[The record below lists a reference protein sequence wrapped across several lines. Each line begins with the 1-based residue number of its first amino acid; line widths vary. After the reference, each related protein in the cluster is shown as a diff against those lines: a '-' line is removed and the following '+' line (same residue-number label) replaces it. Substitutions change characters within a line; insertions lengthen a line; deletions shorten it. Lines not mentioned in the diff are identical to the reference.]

1 MIIIKFAQNLLGFIG
16 KDNNI
21 PWKCKR
27 DLKDFKEATTDN
39 IVIMG
44 RKTFESIGSKPL
56 PNRINIV
63 VSMNDDY
70 VITQREN
77 NANTDLYFCT
87 SLENALKYCDI
98 YPNKNVY
105 IIGGAMLIESAIRL
119 LGDKISQVEIS
130 IINDNTIGDT
140 AINRNLLYSL
150 NCKFHITYYARSYT
164 RSNAVTNY
172 KVD

>member
-27 DLKDFKEATTDN
+27 DLIDFKKATTDN

-77 NANTDLYFCT
+77 NTNTDLYFCT
-87 SLENALKYCDI
+87 SLETALKYCDI
-98 YPNKNVY
+98 YPNKDVY

-119 LGDKISQVEIS
+119 LGDKISWVEIS

-164 RSNAVTNY
+164 RRDAVTNY

>member
-27 DLKDFKEATTDN
+27 DLIDFKKATTDN

-77 NANTDLYFCT
+77 NTNTDLYFCT
-87 SLENALKYCDI
+87 SLETALKYCDI
-98 YPNKNVY
+98 YPNKDVY

-119 LGDKISQVEIS
+119 LGDKISWVEIS

-150 NCKFHITYYARSYT
+150 NCKFYITYYARSYT
-164 RSNAVTNY
+164 RRDAVTNY

>member
-27 DLKDFKEATTDN
+27 DLKDFKEVTTDN

-70 VITQREN
+70 VISQREN

-87 SLENALKYCDI
+87 SLETALKHCDI

-105 IIGGAMLIESAIRL
+105 IISGAMLIESAIRL
-119 LGDKISQVEIS
+119 LGNRIARIEVSVIKDTS
-130 IINDNTIGDT
+130 IGDVMVDQRLVFSSN
-140 AINRNLLYSL
+140 IPISVQFYS
-150 NCKFHITYYARSYT
+150 NEGK
-164 RSNAVTNY
+164 
-172 KVD
+172 

>member
-21 PWKCKR
+21 PWKCKD
-27 DLKDFKEATTDN
+27 DLQEFKQATTDN

-77 NANTDLYFCT
+77 NTNTDLYFCT
-87 SLENALKYCDI
+87 SLETALKYCDI

-119 LGDKISQVEIS
+119 LGDRIARIEVSVIKDTS
-130 IINDNTIGDT
+130 IGDVMVDQRLVFSSN
-140 AINRNLLYSL
+140 IPISVQFYS
-150 NCKFHITYYARSYT
+150 NEGK
-164 RSNAVTNY
+164 
-172 KVD
+172 

>member
-27 DLKDFKEATTDN
+27 DLKDFKEVTTDN

-70 VITQREN
+70 VISQRETN
-77 NANTDLYFCT
+77 TNTDLYFCT
-87 SLENALKYCDI
+87 SLQDALKLTEE
-98 YPNKNVY
+98 YPNKDVY

-119 LGDKISQVEIS
+119 LGNRIARIEVSVIKDTS
-130 IINDNTIGDT
+130 IGDVMVDQRLVFSSN
-140 AINRNLLYSL
+140 IPISVQFYS
-150 NCKFHITYYARSYT
+150 NEGK
-164 RSNAVTNY
+164 
-172 KVD
+172 

>member
-16 KDNNI
+16 KDNII

-44 RKTFESIGSKPL
+44 RKTFESMKSKPL
-56 PNRINIV
+56 PNRVNIV

-77 NANTDLYFCT
+77 NTNTDLYFCT
-87 SLENALKYCDI
+87 SLETALEYCDI

-119 LGDKISQVEIS
+119 LGNRIARIEVSVIKDTS
-130 IINDNTIGDT
+130 IGDVMVDQRLVFSSN
-140 AINRNLLYSL
+140 IPISVQFYS
-150 NCKFHITYYARSYT
+150 NEGK
-164 RSNAVTNY
+164 
-172 KVD
+172 

>member
-27 DLKDFKEATTDN
+27 DLKDFKEVTTDN

-70 VITQREN
+70 VISQREVN
-77 NANTDLYFCT
+77 TNTDLYFCT
-87 SLENALKYCDI
+87 SLQDALKLTEE
-98 YPNKNVY
+98 YPNKDVY

-119 LGDKISQVEIS
+119 LGNRIARIEVSVIKDTS
-130 IINDNTIGDT
+130 IGDVMVDQRLVFSSN
-140 AINRNLLYSL
+140 IPISVQFYS
-150 NCKFHITYYARSYT
+150 NEGK
-164 RSNAVTNY
+164 
-172 KVD
+172 

>member
-27 DLKDFKEATTDN
+27 DLIDFKKATTNN

-77 NANTDLYFCT
+77 NTNTDLYFCT
-87 SLENALKYCDI
+87 SLENALNI

-119 LGDKISQVEIS
+119 LGDRIARIEVSVIKDTS
-130 IINDNTIGDT
+130 IGDVMVDQRLVFSSN
-140 AINRNLLYSL
+140 IPISVQFYS
-150 NCKFHITYYARSYT
+150 NEGK
-164 RSNAVTNY
+164 
-172 KVD
+172 

>member
-21 PWKCKR
+21 PWKCKD
-27 DLKDFKEATTDN
+27 DLQEFKQATTDN

-77 NANTDLYFCT
+77 NTNTDLYFCT
-87 SLENALKYCDI
+87 SLETALKYCDI
-98 YPNKNVY
+98 YPNKNIY

-119 LGDKISQVEIS
+119 LGNRIARIEVSVIKDTS
-130 IINDNTIGDT
+130 IGDV
-140 AINRNLLYSL
+140 AVDQRLVFSSNIPISVQFYS
-150 NCKFHITYYARSYT
+150 NEGK
-164 RSNAVTNY
+164 
-172 KVD
+172 

>member
-27 DLKDFKEATTDN
+27 DLKDFKEVTTDN

-44 RKTFESIGSKPL
+44 RKSFESIGSKPL

-70 VITQREN
+70 VITQRDN
-77 NANTDLYFCT
+77 NTNTDLYFCT
-87 SLENALKYCDI
+87 SLQEALRLSEEE
-98 YPNKNVY
+98 PNKDIY

-119 LGDKISQVEIS
+119 LGSS
-130 IINDNTIGDT
+130 ITRIEVSVIKDDTIGDVM
-140 AINRNLLYSL
+140 IDQRLVFSSNIPISVQFYS
-150 NCKFHITYYARSYT
+150 NEGK
-164 RSNAVTNY
+164 
-172 KVD
+172 

>member
-27 DLKDFKEATTDN
+27 DLIDFKKATTNN

-77 NANTDLYFCT
+77 NTNTDLYFCT
-87 SLENALKYCDI
+87 SLENALNI

-119 LGDKISQVEIS
+119 LGDKISRVEIS

-164 RSNAVTNY
+164 RRDAVTNY

>member
-16 KDNNI
+16 KDNII

-27 DLKDFKEATTDN
+27 DLKDFKEVTTDN

-70 VITQREN
+70 VITQRETN
-77 NANTDLYFCT
+77 TNTDLYFCT
-87 SLENALKYCDI
+87 SLETALKYCDI

-119 LGDKISQVEIS
+119 LGDKISRVEIS

-150 NCKFHITYYARSYT
+150 SCKFYITYYARSYT
-164 RSNAVTNY
+164 RTNAVTNY
-172 KVD
+172 KAG

>member
-16 KDNNI
+16 KDNVI
-21 PWKCKR
+21 PWKCKD
-27 DLKDFKEATTDN
+27 DLQEFKQATTDN

-63 VSMNDDY
+63 VSMNDNY

-77 NANTDLYFCT
+77 NTNTDLYFCT
-87 SLENALKYCDI
+87 SLETALKICETYK
-98 YPNKNVY
+98 NKDVF

-119 LGDKISQVEIS
+119 LGKQISLIEVSVIKDTS
-130 IINDNTIGDT
+130 IGDVMVDQRLVFSSN
-140 AINRNLLYSL
+140 IPISVQFYS
-150 NCKFHITYYARSYT
+150 NEGK
-164 RSNAVTNY
+164 
-172 KVD
+172 

>member
-16 KDNNI
+16 KDNII
-21 PWKCKR
+21 PWKCKD
-27 DLKDFKEATTDN
+27 DLQEFKQATTDN

-70 VITQREN
+70 VITQREHN
-77 NANTDLYFCT
+77 TNADLYFCT
-87 SLENALKYCDI
+87 SLETALKYCDI

-119 LGDKISQVEIS
+119 LGNRIARIEVSVIKDTS
-130 IINDNTIGDT
+130 IGDVMVDQRLVFSSN
-140 AINRNLLYSL
+140 IPISVQFYS
-150 NCKFHITYYARSYT
+150 NEGK
-164 RSNAVTNY
+164 
-172 KVD
+172 

>member
-27 DLKDFKEATTDN
+27 DLIDFKKATTDN

-63 VSMNDDY
+63 VSMDDDY

-77 NANTDLYFCT
+77 NTNTDLYFCT
-87 SLENALKYCDI
+87 SLETALKYCDI
-98 YPNKNVY
+98 YPNKDVY

-119 LGDKISQVEIS
+119 LGDKISWVEIS

-150 NCKFHITYYARSYT
+150 NCKFYITYYARSYT
-164 RSNAVTNY
+164 RRDAVTNY

>member
-27 DLKDFKEATTDN
+27 DLIDFKKATTDN

-77 NANTDLYFCT
+77 NTNTDLYFCT
-87 SLENALKYCDI
+87 SLETALKYCDI

-119 LGDKISQVEIS
+119 LGNRIARIEVSVIKDTS
-130 IINDNTIGDT
+130 IGDVMVDQRLVFSSN
-140 AINRNLLYSL
+140 IPISVQFYS
-150 NCKFHITYYARSYT
+150 NEGK
-164 RSNAVTNY
+164 
-172 KVD
+172 

>member
-1 MIIIKFAQNLLGFIG
+1 
-16 KDNNI
+16 
-21 PWKCKR
+21 
-27 DLKDFKEATTDN
+27 
-39 IVIMG
+39 MG

-77 NANTDLYFCT
+77 TTNTDLYFCT

-119 LGDKISQVEIS
+119 LGNRIARIEVSVIKDTS
-130 IINDNTIGDT
+130 IGDVMVDQRLVFSSN
-140 AINRNLLYSL
+140 IPISVQFYS
-150 NCKFHITYYARSYT
+150 NEGK
-164 RSNAVTNY
+164 
-172 KVD
+172 

>member
-27 DLKDFKEATTDN
+27 DLIDFKKATTNN

-77 NANTDLYFCT
+77 NTNTDLYFCT
-87 SLENALKYCDI
+87 SLENALNI

-119 LGDKISQVEIS
+119 LGNRIARIEVSVIKDTS
-130 IINDNTIGDT
+130 IGDVMVDQRLVFSSN
-140 AINRNLLYSL
+140 IPISVQFYS
-150 NCKFHITYYARSYT
+150 NEGK
-164 RSNAVTNY
+164 
-172 KVD
+172 